1 LHTYI
6 YIVVVVVVVMKKQP
20 TPNAR
25 MPSLNQRGTH
35 CASIAIKFKNKNT
48 GSKTVGKERRK
59 EKKKRVSRDTATGNK
74 DVENAIALTDRMET
88 PRHSRSSETCV
99 ERPAQ
104 NAGCMFTYL
113 LAVRKGDA
121 SVLRRTAPVEWV
133 CTVCSTTPYDP

>member
-1 LHTYI
+1 
-6 YIVVVVVVVMKKQP
+6 
-20 TPNAR
+20 

-35 CASIAIKFKNKNT
+35 YASIAIKFKDKNT
-48 GSKTVGKERRK
+48 GSKTVWGRRGEK
-59 EKKKRVSRDTATGNK
+59 KKKKRVSRDTATGNK

-121 SVLRRTAPVEWV
+121 SVLRRAAPVEWV

>member
-1 LHTYI
+1 
-6 YIVVVVVVVMKKQP
+6 MKKQP

-25 MPSLNQRGTH
+25 VPSLNQRGTH
-35 CASIAIKFKNKNT
+35 YASIAIKLKDKNT
-48 GSKTVGKERRK
+48 RSKTECGEGEEKRK
-59 EKKKRVSRDTATGNK
+59 KKKRVSRDTATGNK

-121 SVLRRTAPVEWV
+121 SVLRRAPPVE
-133 CTVCSTTPYDP
+133 